1 MLKKEITYEDFDGV
15 QRTETHYF
23 NITRTE
29 LIDLQTSY
37 VGGLDE
43 YLSKIVAE
51 KDTVKIMEMFSKIV
65 DVAYGIK
72 SPDGRLFMKTEEATK
87 EFKSTLAYDQFMWE
101 IMSDEI
107 KASEFING
115 IVPKVES
122 LDTTQPQ
129 EEMS

>member
-1 MLKKEITYEDFDGV
+1 MLKKEITYEDFDGT

-72 SPDGRLFMKTEEATK
+72 SPDGRRFMKTEEATK

-122 LDTTQPQ
+122 LDTEPPK